1 MISASQLRAGLAVRV
16 ERQIYKVLRSEFK
29 AGGGQAGGVVK
40 TKLRN
45 VASGRMWEPHF
56 RPDERLEEL
65 ELDRQTMEFLYSD
78 ADNANFMNPENF
90 EQVEIPRAALGPSE
104 RFLQEGMKLPV
115 EFFDGKPIS
124 IVFPEVLEARIADTA
139 PAVHSGQD
147 NTWKEATLDNG
158 LPIQVPLF
166 IGPGEIVRVEAE
178 TGRYVERVRLERKR
192 GA

>member
-1 MISASQLRAGLAVRV
+1 M
-16 ERQIYKVLRSEFK
+16 
-29 AGGGQAGGVVK
+29 VK
-40 TKLRN
+40 TKLRS

-56 RPDERLEEL
+56 RPDERLEKL

-115 EFFDGKPIS
+115 EFYDGQPVS
-124 IVFPEVLEARIADTA
+124 LVFPEIVEARIADTA